1 MDFYNKDLN
10 ETSPLNDLERRKG
23 IKTYLRSINLGRNLL
38 KTFYELAS
46 AESRQLLILNLSLN
60 QIEAVSSLTQCIN
73 LQFLNLAYNQI
84 KSPTEIN

>member
-10 ETSPLNDLERRKG
+10 ESSPLSDLERRKG

-38 KTFYELAS
+38 KTFYELAF

-60 QIEAVSSLTQCIN
+60 QIEVISN
-73 LQFLNLAYNQI
+73 L
-84 KSPTEIN
+84 S